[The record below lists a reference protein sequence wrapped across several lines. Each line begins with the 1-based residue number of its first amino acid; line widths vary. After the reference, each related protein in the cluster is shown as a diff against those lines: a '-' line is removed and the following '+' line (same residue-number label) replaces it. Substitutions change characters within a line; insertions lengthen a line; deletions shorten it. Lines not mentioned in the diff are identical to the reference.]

1 MLQLQRLDW
10 ATDLE
15 VGFHLRKD
23 TKLPPEGSAH
33 QAEGGQGQGPRC
45 LGAHFR
51 PRPTDTSGHLLCRSR
66 RSLSATSTLSS
77 FKSWR
82 NSLSKSMSMS
92 STWES
97 E

>member
-1 MLQLQRLDW
+1 MLQLHRLDW

-45 LGAHFR
+45 LGVHFR
-51 PRPTDTSGHLLCRSR
+51 PRPADTSGHLLCRSR

-82 NSLSKSMSMS
+82 NSLSNSMSMS